1 MKKRSEK
8 MEIVTVTNTQ
18 DMVSRPETMA
28 LLSDISSLIEAA
40 RMRFSTTANVEMV
53 LLTGI

>member
-1 MKKRSEK
+1 